1 MRLYVQRPD
10 LPGSAG
16 VDIRLTGA
24 PTALIAA
31 VPSLVEEEQHRRP
44 SADDPHCDVLVDL
57 TDW

>member
-10 LPGSAG
+10 LPGIAG

-31 VPSLVEEEQHRRP
+31 VPSLVEEEQHRRS
-44 SADDPHCDVLVDL
+44 SAGDPHCDVLVDL